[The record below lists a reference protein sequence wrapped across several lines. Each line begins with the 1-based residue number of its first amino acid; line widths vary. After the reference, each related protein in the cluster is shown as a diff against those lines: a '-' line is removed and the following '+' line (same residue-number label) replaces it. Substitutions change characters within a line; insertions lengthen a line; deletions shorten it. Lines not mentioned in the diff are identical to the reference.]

1 MKTYHQLVDF
11 ASKYKNIVVAL
22 GMFDGLHIGH
32 QKIIRTAAEQA
43 SRIHGTTFV
52 FSFTNHPRTIVDSL
66 GAPRRISSEQV
77 SLRILR
83 NLGVDVLVEIP
94 FTHDFA
100 DTSPEEFIH
109 LLYRHFSPRYIVV
122 GENYTFGKKGAGTP
136 QLLHDMGKRYT
147 IETIVCSSVL
157 YDGEPISS
165 TRIRT
170 YIEQGDITHVNELLG
185 YPFTMIGTVIH
196 GQARGRLLGFPTA
209 NIALR
214 ESYEI
219 LPNGVYAVTVVYH
232 YRIYSAVANIGN
244 NPTFGLCDRRME
256 VHIMDFDR
264 DLYGK
269 KILVSFH
276 KRIRSE
282 TRFDSVEA
290 LISQIKSDKE
300 CAECVFQETFHLQEK
315 ISMVI

>member
-136 QLLHDMGKRYT
+136 PARYGKT
-147 IETIVCSSVL
+147 
-157 YDGEPISS
+157 
-165 TRIRT
+165 
-170 YIEQGDITHVNELLG
+170 
-185 YPFTMIGTVIH
+185 
-196 GQARGRLLGFPTA
+196 
-209 NIALR
+209 
-214 ESYEI
+214 
-219 LPNGVYAVTVVYH
+219 VYH
-232 YRIYSAVANIGN
+232 RDHCVFIRFVRWGTNQQYAHS
-244 NPTFGLCDRRME
+244 
-256 VHIMDFDR
+256 
-264 DLYGK
+264 DLYRTGGYNARK
-269 KILVSFH
+269 
-276 KRIRSE
+276 
-282 TRFDSVEA
+282 
-290 LISQIKSDKE
+290 
-300 CAECVFQETFHLQEK
+300 
-315 ISMVI
+315 

>member
-43 SRIHGTTFV
+43 NRIHGTTFV
-52 FSFTNHPRTIVDSL
+52 FSFTNHPRAIVDSL

-77 SLRILR
+77 SRRILR

-94 FTHDFA
+94 FTPAFA

-109 LLYRHFSPRYIVV
+109 LLYRYFSPQYVVV
-122 GENYTFGKKGAGTP
+122 GENYTFGRKGVGTP
-136 QLLHDMGKRYT
+136 QLLRGIGKRYT
-147 IETIVCSSVL
+147 IETIVCASVL
-157 YDGEPISS
+157 YDNVPISS

-209 NIALR
+209 NIALF
-214 ESYEI
+214 EFYEI
-219 LPNGVYAVTVVYH
+219 LPNGVYAVTVLYH
-232 YRIYSAVANIGN
+232 NHIYSAVANIGN
-244 NPTFGLCDRRME
+244 NPTFGSCDRRME
-256 VHIMDFDR
+256 VHIMDFDG

-276 KRIRSE
+276 KRVRSE
-282 TRFDSVEA
+282 RRFDSVDE

-300 CAECVFQETFHLQEK
+300 CAERALQETFHLQEK

>member
-1 MKTYHQLVDF
+1 METYHQLVDF

-32 QKIIRTAAEQA
+32 QKIIRTAVEQA
-43 SRIHGTTFV
+43 RSIHGTAFV
-52 FSFTNHPRTIVDSL
+52 FSFANHPRAIVDSL

-83 NLGVDVLVEIP
+83 NLCVDVLVEIP
-94 FTHDFA
+94 FTHAFA

-122 GENYTFGKKGAGTP
+122 GENYTFGKKGVGTP
-136 QLLHDMGKRYT
+136 QFMHDMGKRYT

-170 YIEQGDITHVNELLG
+170 YIEQGDITYINELLG

-196 GQARGRLLGFPTA
+196 G
-209 NIALR
+209 
-214 ESYEI
+214 
-219 LPNGVYAVTVVYH
+219 
-232 YRIYSAVANIGN
+232 
-244 NPTFGLCDRRME
+244 
-256 VHIMDFDR
+256 
-264 DLYGK
+264 
-269 KILVSFH
+269 
-276 KRIRSE
+276 
-282 TRFDSVEA
+282 
-290 LISQIKSDKE
+290 
-300 CAECVFQETFHLQEK
+300 
-315 ISMVI
+315 